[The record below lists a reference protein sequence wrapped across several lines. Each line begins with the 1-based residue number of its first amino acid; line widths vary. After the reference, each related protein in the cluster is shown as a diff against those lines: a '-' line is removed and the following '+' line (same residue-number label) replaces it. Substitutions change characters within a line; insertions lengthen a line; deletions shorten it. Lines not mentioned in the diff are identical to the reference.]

1 MKTLSRTFALLG
13 AALLIAAAAIAF
25 GARNTPARLLGTP
38 EEAHAVTQALMEDL
52 SRGDLASAGTL
63 LSGQPVLENSPE
75 LSSAYATTLWSAYW
89 DSFQYTFAGDCYA
102 GDAGLCRD
110 VTVTVLDI
118 PALLPVIESQY
129 LTLLPKLAAQAS
141 ADALNPDGGY
151 REEFVLQVLGQ
162 AAEQA
167 LSAQTP
173 TRSWQLTLNL
183 AYRDGQWWI
192 ANDADLTNI
201 LSGGLTGKEG

>member
-38 EEAHAVTQALMEDL
+38 EEAQAVTRELMEDL
-52 SRGDLASAGTL
+52 TRGDLASAGAL
-63 LSGQPVLENSPE
+63 LSGQPVLENTPE
-75 LSSAYATTLWSAYW
+75 LGSAYAATLWSAYW

-102 GDAGLCRD
+102 GDTGLCRD
-110 VTVTVLDI
+110 VTVMALDI
-118 PALLPVIESQY
+118 PALLPAVESAYQ
-129 LTLLPKLAAQAS
+129 TLLPKLAAQSGAN
-141 ADALNPDGGY
+141 ALDADGGY
-151 REEFVLQVLGQ
+151 QEEFVLQVLGQ

>member
-38 EEAHAVTQALMEDL
+38 EEAQAVTRELMEDL
-52 SRGDLASAGTL
+52 TRGDLASAGAL
-63 LSGQPVLENSPE
+63 LSGQPVLENTPE
-75 LSSAYATTLWSAYW
+75 LGSAYAATLWSAYW
-89 DSFQYTFAGDCYA
+89 DSFQYTFTGDCYA
-102 GDAGLCRD
+102 GDTGLCRD
-110 VTVTVLDI
+110 VTVMALDI
-118 PALLPVIESQY
+118 PALLPAVESAYQ
-129 LTLLPKLAAQAS
+129 TLLPKLAAQTGAN
-141 ADALNPDGGY
+141 ALNADGGY

-162 AAEQA
+162 AVEQA